1 MTPAEQLVIQHTKN
15 WIEQVVIG
23 LNLCPFAA
31 PVFKANRIAYLVMED
46 SDTAAHLQ
54 RLAACLADLENT
66 ATIETS
72 LLIYPETYGQFD
84 DYLDFLEI
92 SNSLLQE
99 LNYTGSYQL
108 ASFHPDYLFES
119 STEDDASN
127 YSNRSPYPMLHL
139 LRERSIE
146 TAISSYPDVV
156 RVPDNN
162 IKKLRQIGLEK
173 MQSIIRHILNE
184 RS

>member
-1 MTPAEQLVIQHTKN
+1 MTFSEQLVIQHTKN

-46 SDTAAHLQ
+46 SDMAVHLQ

-108 ASFHPDYLFES
+108 ASFHPDYLFEG

-146 TAISSYPDVV
+146 TAISSYPDVE

-184 RS
+184 

>member
-1 MTPAEQLVIQHTKN
+1 MTFSEQLVIQHTKN

-46 SDTAAHLQ
+46 SDMAVHLQ

-108 ASFHPDYLFES
+108 ASFHPDYLFEG

-146 TAISSYPDVV
+146 TAISSYPEVE

-184 RS
+184 

>member
-1 MTPAEQLVIQHTKN
+1 MTPAEQLVIQHTEN

-31 PVFKANRIAYLVMED
+31 PVFEANRIAYQVMEG

-54 RLAACLADLENT
+54 QLADCLADLDNT
-66 ATIETS
+66 AAIETS
-72 LLIYPETYGQFD
+72 LLIYPQAYRQFD

-92 SNSLLQE
+92 SNGLLEE
-99 LNYTGSYQL
+99 LNYTGRYQL
-108 ASFHPDYLFES
+108 ASFHPDYLFQGS
-119 STEDDASN
+119 SEDDASN

-146 TAISSYPDVV
+146 AAISSYPDVE

-162 IKKLRQIGLEK
+162 IKKLRQIGLEE
-173 MQSIIRHILNE
+173 MQSMISHILNQ

>member
-1 MTPAEQLVIQHTKN
+1 MTPAEQLVIQHTEN

-31 PVFKANRIAYLVMED
+31 SVFEANRIAYLVMEG

-54 RLAACLADLENT
+54 QLADCLADLDNT
-66 ATIETS
+66 AAFETS
-72 LLIYPETYGQFD
+72 LLIYPQAYRQFD

-92 SNSLLQE
+92 SNGLLEE
-99 LNYTGSYQL
+99 LNYTGRYQI
-108 ASFHPDYLFES
+108 ASFHPDYLFEGS
-119 STEDDASN
+119 SEDDASN

-146 TAISSYPDVV
+146 TAISSYPDVE

-162 IKKLRQIGLEK
+162 IKKLRQIGLEE
-173 MQSIIRHILNE
+173 MQSIIRHILNQ
-184 RS
+184 R